1 MKPAIEVIG
10 AYQVDASPDVI
21 ERAYEMKYGDL
32 GLPSREAHAARAA
45 VVEELSGVAL
55 IELMVRHRDDSFE
68 VLDFQQPDSD
78 QVAYGEAFLTEDGT
92 RVLSRDAIP
101 DGEPLR
107 IAFFLHFFNPALP
120 LETSY
125 GSVELPALQSMP
137 DRLRDL
143 VPYEP
148 VE

>member
-1 MKPAIEVIG
+1 MKPVIEFIG
-10 AYQVDASPDVI
+10 AYRVDATPDVI

-32 GLPSREAHAARAA
+32 GLPDREVHAARAA

-55 IELMVRHRDDSFE
+55 IELVVRHRDDSFD

-78 QVAYGEAFLTEDGT
+78 QVAYGEAFLSEDGT
-92 RVLSRDAIP
+92 RVLSRDAVP
-101 DGEPLR
+101 DDEPLR
-107 IAFFLHFFNPALP
+107 IAFFLHFFNPMLP
-120 LETSY
+120 LESSY
-125 GSVELPALQSMP
+125 GSIEISELKSMP
-137 DRLRDL
+137 RRLSDL